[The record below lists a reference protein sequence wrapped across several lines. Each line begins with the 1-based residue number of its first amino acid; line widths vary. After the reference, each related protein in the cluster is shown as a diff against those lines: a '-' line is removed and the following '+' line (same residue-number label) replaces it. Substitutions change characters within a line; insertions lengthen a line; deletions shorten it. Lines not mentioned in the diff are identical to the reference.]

1 MSSGSDL
8 SGSDLDLHAMP
19 SGRQAVPLEPPA
31 VFSRRLRFDALAAAV
46 AEVTPSAESEDS
58 EARFAVQQEVS
69 VFRVGAPFVY
79 NNDRHA
85 VEIGV
90 WREYLEVQMVARVV
104 SLADDYVS
112 ATACPYV
119 RNANIVQFPQITAQ
133 FASVSSPLHDPM
145 RVTGVSFNFLYPLL
159 GKYRY
164 ADSVDLEFR
173 MQVCPKG
180 SHPWDEIWQ
189 PLPDQP
195 TRAATASNAA
205 AAAVDDPTRTV
216 IAFQSPERDSAP
228 RDDERPASTKKR
240 KPSKGNAHMHAS
252 KPHATSTSRRR
263 IAVPLVHQKPRP
275 PAKKKKKKAKKA
287 RASKC
292 GDGDDAFAFVLA

>member
-1 MSSGSDL
+1 MSSGSL
-8 SGSDLDLHAMP
+8 SGSDLDLHALP
-19 SGRQAVPLEPPA
+19 SSGRQAVPLEPPA

-58 EARFAVQQEVS
+58 EARFKEQQEVS
-69 VFRVGAPFVY
+69 TFRVGAPFVY

-104 SLADDYVS
+104 SLAEDHVS

-133 FASVSSPLHDPM
+133 FSSVSSPLHDPI

-180 SHPWDEIWQ
+180 SHPWDEVWQ

-205 AAAVDDPTRTV
+205 DPMRTV

-228 RDDERPASTKKR
+228 RDDERPASTRKR
-240 KPSKGNAHMHAS
+240 KANAHMHAS

-275 PAKKKKKKAKKA
+275 PTKKKNAKKAKKAKKA
-287 RASKC
+287 RASKR